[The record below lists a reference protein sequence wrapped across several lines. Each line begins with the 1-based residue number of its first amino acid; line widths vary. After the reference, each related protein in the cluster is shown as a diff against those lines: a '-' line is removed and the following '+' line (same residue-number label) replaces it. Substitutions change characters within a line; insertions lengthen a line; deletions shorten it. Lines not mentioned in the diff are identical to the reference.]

1 MPVKHNNLACRAGFS
16 AFPCVSFFS
25 FLLWVSKA
33 LKGLNFLLSYSIL
46 WLASSRCLSPTPP
59 PPSQGLL
66 LQILCVKNLPGRP
79 QLGYSNTWCHLD
91 PPPFP
96 LPLLPAHVQMNSLRL
111 PASCLCVL
119 YFFSFWLFIVS
130 YSVRRSF
137 HFSLPVA
144 IRSEP
149 FFLSYSTSSSL
160 LPSSFSTTPN
170 KKWGRPA
177 ESPPP
182 PTLFKRGGPL
192 SPLVA
197 GRCHDS
203 FVVSHIVSKSCWL
216 DMTNTSHIYPAA
228 LWQTAV

>member
-130 YSVRRSF
+130 LILFVVLFISRCQ
-137 HFSLPVA
+137 
-144 IRSEP
+144 
-149 FFLSYSTSSSL
+149 SL
-160 LPSSFSTTPN
+160 LEVNLSFFHILPHHHSCLPPFPPHQI
-170 KKWGRPA
+170 KSEGDLLR
-177 ESPPP
+177 EPP

-203 FVVSHIVSKSCWL
+203 FVVSHNVSKSCWL

>member
-1 MPVKHNNLACRAGFS
+1 M
-16 AFPCVSFFS
+16 
-25 FLLWVSKA
+25 
-33 LKGLNFLLSYSIL
+33 
-46 WLASSRCLSPTPP
+46 SSRPTSFP
-59 PPSQGLL
+59 PPSPSRSRANEQSPAACL
-66 LQILCVKNLPGRP
+66 
-79 QLGYSNTWCHLD
+79 
-91 PPPFP
+91 
-96 LPLLPAHVQMNSLRL
+96 LPLSVCSIFFLLALY
-111 PASCLCVL
+111 CL
-119 YFFSFWLFIVS
+119 S

-149 FFLSYSTSSSL
+149 FFLSFFLSYSTSSSL

-177 ESPPP
+177 ESPPL
-182 PTLFKRGGPL
+182 TLFKRGGPL

-203 FVVSHIVSKSCWL
+203 FVVSDIVSKSCWL

>member
-130 YSVRRSF
+130 LILFVVLFISRCQSLLEVNLSF
-137 HFSLPVA
+137 FHILPHHHSCLPPFPPHQ
-144 IRSEP
+144 IKSEGDLLRAP
-149 FFLSYSTSSSL
+149 PPHPPPFLSEAVL
-160 LPSSFSTTPN
+160 WAL
-170 KKWGRPA
+170 
-177 ESPPP
+177 
-182 PTLFKRGGPL
+182 
-192 SPLVA
+192 
-197 GRCHDS
+197 
-203 FVVSHIVSKSCWL
+203 
-216 DMTNTSHIYPAA
+216 
-228 LWQTAV
+228 LWQEGVMTVLLSLTLSAKVAD